1 VCELSRD
8 FSLITWV
15 DKHVGEVENATCLEL
30 SREHIQQLKRGWT
43 VRLRHLQRVMRIIRF
58 FSAGCSTFSPCV
70 TGWKAC
76 SVILTLNMNTC
87 GFMPHGN

>member
-1 VCELSRD
+1 MCEQSRD

-15 DKHVGEVENATCLEL
+15 DNHVGEVENATCLEL
-30 SREHIQQLKRGWT
+30 SREHIQQLKERPDWAIATFTEGNEDNP
-43 VRLRHLQRVMRIIRF
+43 LLQRRLQYV
-58 FSAGCSTFSPCV
+58 SPCV

-76 SVILTLNMNTC
+76 SVILTSNMNTC